1 MDIPILSL
9 VDVHKKISDI
19 FHLKNINID
28 FYPGKVCAVIGENGS
43 GKSSLMN
50 VISGLLPIDSGKM
63 TLDNKQISLDS
74 INDGKNKGIYY
85 VQQETNLFENLTIA
99 ENIFIDSLSYSYS
112 LFNKIDFNEIYNMAE
127 ELFEELNVKFDPLG
141 YVKNMNLSQRQILSF
156 IKAYVANAKITIF
169 DEPSSA
175 LTDIEND
182 ILFNIIELLKA
193 NGSSIIIISHKID
206 RILNIGDQ
214 VAILRNGTIIEK
226 GDLKNYSNEKI
237 IQIISR
243 SSSKDNFPKLHFE
256 REEEILSIDNI
267 NYKNNLTD
275 LSFSLHKQEILGI
288 VGHSN
293 SGKQQLID
301 VLFGMTKPDSGNIIL
316 DGKNINIAHPH
327 DAMEK
332 GFALVPE
339 DKIEFSIFGKL
350 DLTNNLTISSLKRF
364 SKNYVLDKYITTNV
378 AQNYIEKLNIN
389 PGNPEDYIIHYS
401 GGNQQKVAFAKS
413 IMHFA
418 KIYILDEPTRGM
430 DLASKNDVYNIMNN
444 LLINGSS
451 ILIFSSD
458 FDEILG
464 MCDRILVLSD
474 GEITAELDTNH
485 TNKEE
490 LVYYLTL

>member
-1 MDIPILSL
+1 MNVPILSL
-9 VDVHKKISDI
+9 VDVNKKISDI
-19 FHLKNINID
+19 FQLKDINID

-50 VISGLLPIDSGKM
+50 VISGLLSVDSGKII
-63 TLDNKQISLDS
+63 LDNEIINLNS

-85 VQQETNLFENLTIA
+85 VQQETNLFDNLTVA
-99 ENIFIDSLSYSYS
+99 ENIFIDSISYSFS
-112 LFNKIDFNEIYNMAE
+112 PFKKVDFNEIYSLTE
-127 ELFEELNVKFDPLG
+127 KLFDQLNVKFDPLD
-141 YVKNMNLSQRQILSF
+141 YVKKMNLSQRQILSF
-156 IKAYVANAKITIF
+156 VKAYVANAKITIF

-182 ILFNIIELLKA
+182 ILFGIIDLLKT

-214 VAILRNGTIIEK
+214 IAILRNGSIIEK
-226 GDLKNYSNEKI
+226 GDLKDYSNERI

-243 SSSKDNFPKLHFE
+243 SNSIDNFPKLHFE
-256 REEEILSIDNI
+256 RERKILSIENI
-267 NYKNNLTD
+267 NYKKNLNNI
-275 LSFSLHKQEILGI
+275 SFSLQEQEIVGI

-293 SGKQQLID
+293 SGKQQLIE
-301 VLFGMTKPDSGNIIL
+301 VLFGMTKPDSGNIVL
-316 DGKNINIAHPH
+316 DGTSINLAHPH

-332 GFALVPE
+332 GFALVPQ
-339 DKIEFSIFGKL
+339 DKVEYSIFAKL
-350 DLTNNLTISSLKRF
+350 DLTNNLTMSSLKRF
-364 SKNYVLDKYITTNV
+364 SRNYVLDRYITTNV
-378 AQNYIEKLNIN
+378 AKNYIEKLSIH
-389 PGNPEDYIIHYS
+389 PGNPEDNVIHYS

-413 IMHFA
+413 IMHLA

-464 MCDRILVLSD
+464 MCDRILILSN
-474 GEITAELDTNH
+474 GEIIAELDTNH
-485 TNKEE
+485 TNREE
-490 LVYYLTL
+490 IVYYLTL

>member
-1 MDIPILSL
+1 MDAAILSL
-9 VDVHKKISDI
+9 VEVNKKISDI
-19 FHLKNINID
+19 FELNDINID

-50 VISGLLPIDSGKM
+50 VISGLLPLDSGKM
-63 TLDNKQISLDS
+63 ILDNEVINLNS

-85 VQQETNLFENLTIA
+85 VQQEANLFENLTIA
-99 ENIFIDSLSYSYS
+99 ENVFIDSLSYSYS
-112 LFNKIDFNEIYNMAE
+112 PFKTVDFNEIFNLTKN
-127 ELFEELNVKFDPLG
+127 LFRKLNVELDPLA

-156 IKAYVANAKITIF
+156 VKAYVANAKITIF

-182 ILFNIIELLKA
+182 ILFRIIDLLKE

-206 RILNIGDQ
+206 RILSIGDY
-214 VAILRNGTIIEK
+214 VAILRNGSIIEK
-226 GDLKNYSNEKI
+226 GNLKDYSNERI
-237 IQIISR
+237 IQVISR
-243 SSSKDNFPKLHFE
+243 SSSIDSFPKLHFE
-256 REEEILSIDNI
+256 KEKEILSVNNI
-267 NYKNNLTD
+267 NYKNSLNNI
-275 LSFSLHKQEILGI
+275 SFTLQKQEILGI
-288 VGHSN
+288 IGHSN
-293 SGKQQLID
+293 SGKQQLIQ
-301 VLFGMTKPDSGNIIL
+301 VLFGMTKPESGTIFL
-316 DGKNINIAHPH
+316 DGTSINVTHPY

-339 DKIEFSIFGKL
+339 DKIEYSIFGKL
-350 DLTNNLTISSLKRF
+350 DLTNNLTMSSLRRF

-378 AQNYIEKLNIN
+378 AKNYIDKLNIN
-389 PGNPEDYIIHYS
+389 PGNPEDNIVHYS

-444 LLINGSS
+444 LLINESS
-451 ILIFSSD
+451 IIIFSSD

-464 MCDRILVLSD
+464 MCDRILVLSE
-474 GEITAELDTNH
+474 GEIIAELDANH
-485 TNKEE
+485 TNREE